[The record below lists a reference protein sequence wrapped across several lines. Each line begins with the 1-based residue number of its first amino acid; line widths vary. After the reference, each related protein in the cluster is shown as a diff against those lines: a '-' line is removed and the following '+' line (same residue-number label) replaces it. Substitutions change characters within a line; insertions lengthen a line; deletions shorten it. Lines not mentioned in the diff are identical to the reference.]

1 MKPGDFI
8 SIGEDEITKIRFYT
22 DPKCDNWVNV
32 MGTPLFLITGMSSDK
47 FGHGT
52 YKLLG
57 GNRTF
62 WMYAGDLPFIRYKV
76 LS

>member
-22 DPKCDNWVNV
+22 GPKCDNWVSV
-32 MGTPLFLITGMSSDK
+32 ISTPFFLVTGMSSDWY
-47 FGHGT
+47 GHAIL
-52 YKLLG
+52 KLLG

-62 WMYAGDLPFIRYKV
+62 WIYASDLPFIRYKV